1 MDFVR
6 VWLCLR
12 CTPRVYAAP
21 LQIYQFIYRT
31 VPIARSFACLCMHA
45 CAQARVRVRV
55 RVHALK
61 MDKLRTN
68 HKGTYELQDHRF
80 RSVLRIS
87 TVLRRCV
94 YCWIYVES
102 YSSYASYPFHLVH
115 PIQFGYLLICVY
127 LRVPQSFRVIC
138 SSILECYFRNPC
150 VMPESWGL
158 EETAIYIQ
166 WCYTYESP
174 NKA

>member
-1 MDFVR
+1 MPFLITVCLFRCEVSLNKVKKHMDFVR

-102 YSSYASYPFHLVH
+102 YSSYASYPLVRKRRQRPALASSSPQH
-115 PIQFGYLLICVY
+115 IFDTVPSVA
-127 LRVPQSFRVIC
+127 LRYMVPDQ
-138 SSILECYFRNPC
+138 
-150 VMPESWGL
+150 
-158 EETAIYIQ
+158 TA
-166 WCYTYESP
+166 
-174 NKA
+174 